1 MNLRK
6 DHYRL
11 AFLAVHCEPSFAR
24 SVGFGRAGGQP
35 GRGRRAV
42 RVEVKV
48 GANLVSPRPR
58 TSTIFFL
65 NPLHLIFGVVTRVIL
80 TTSNGG
86 PLGSC
91 IDEERSK
98 LRYLV

>member
-1 MNLRK
+1 MRG
-6 DHYRL
+6 
-11 AFLAVHCEPSFAR
+11 
-24 SVGFGRAGGQP
+24 VGQAAANVFVAG
-35 GRGRRAV
+35 
-42 RVEVKV
+42 VEVKV
-48 GANLVSPRPR
+48 GVNLVSPRPLFV
-58 TSTIFFL
+58 TIFFL
-65 NPLHLIFGVVTRVIL
+65 NPFLSARVFVVEKQ

>member
-1 MNLRK
+1 MHSPGFESRLSGFPAALSFSEKREPGLRRGNSCASLAPRFALPCPRFI
-6 DHYRL
+6 RL
-11 AFLAVHCEPSFAR
+11 FVL
-24 SVGFGRAGGQP
+24 
-35 GRGRRAV
+35 RRV
-42 RVEVKV
+42 
-48 GANLVSPRPR
+48 LVA
-58 TSTIFFL
+58 
-65 NPLHLIFGVVTRVIL
+65 LIEKN

>member
-11 AFLAVHCEPSFAR
+11 AFSRPFSVNCIAR
-24 SVGFGRAGGQP
+24 WSRSPPGGGLSGSPVGESGNQ
-35 GRGRRAV
+35 RRAPPSP
-42 RVEVKV
+42 
-48 GANLVSPRPR
+48 SPR
-58 TSTIFFL
+58 SNIFL
-65 NPLHLIFGVVTRVIL
+65 TTLPCCLVYEINKKL

-98 LRYLV
+98 LRYVV